1 MKRIIL
7 KRLWLIVPSF
17 LWTFILSWGIITYAQ
32 DVDWFNI
39 IPKISEGNISKINT
53 EINDIWSAWWYV
65 WENYNEAADR
75 MWESGHVEEQIASW
89 IMNWDTILN
98 YLVFVVKF
106 LSQLWLLVWVMF
118 IMYAWYKYMVSV
130 FVEWKTNGA
139 PSTLKNAI
147 IWVII
152 VIFSYAIMKTLTS
165 FIWIS

>member
-7 KRLWLIVPSF
+7 KRLWLIVLSF

-39 IPKISEGNISKINT
+39 IPKIEDVWAVNTKIERIWSEG
-53 EINDIWSAWWYV
+53 WQV
-65 WENYNEAADR
+65 WKHYTDEADQ
-75 MWESGHVEEQIASW
+75 MTPEQQVATW

>member
-39 IPKISEGNISKINT
+39 IPKIEDVWAVNTKIERIWSEG
-53 EINDIWSAWWYV
+53 WQV
-65 WENYNEAADR
+65 WKHYTDEADQ
-75 MWESGHVEEQIASW
+75 MTPEQQVATW

>member
-1 MKRIIL
+1 MKNLIL
-7 KRLWLIVPSF
+7 KGCWLIVLFCLGGF
-17 LWTFILSWGIITYAQ
+17 LLFQNTTYAE
-32 DVDWFNI
+32 DDWFTI
-39 IPKISEGNISKINT
+39 IPEVKEVGAIDAKIKT
-53 EINDIWSAWWYV
+53 IWSEWWFV
-65 WENYNEAADR
+65 WAHYRDEADR
-75 MWESGHVEEQIASW
+75 MTPEEQVASW

-98 YLVFVVKF
+98 YLVRVVKF

-130 FVEWKTNGA
+130 FVWWKTNGA

>member
-1 MKRIIL
+1 MKKVFYKWIFL
-7 KRLWLIVPSF
+7 AVTLLLWVF
-17 LWTFILSWGIITYAQ
+17 ALSQNKTYAQ

-39 IPKISEGNISKINT
+39 IPKLEGGEIAELNANIK
-53 EINDIWSAWWYV
+53 EIWSEWWYV
-65 WENYNEAADR
+65 RAHYNDVADR
-75 MWESGHVEEQIASW
+75 HDENPKKQIASW
-89 IMNWDTILN
+89 IMSWNTILN
-98 YLVFVVKF
+98 YLVFVVQF

-130 FVEWKTNGA
+130 FAGWKTNNA
-139 PSTLKNAI
+139 PEMLKNAI